1 MARTVPG
8 AGRRRTIFGQ
18 AMMFYVS
25 HAFTWGMKDTL
36 GCSSV
41 AYPPDDNFLPSNQ
54 YGLRFC
60 T

>member
-1 MARTVPG
+1 
-8 AGRRRTIFGQ
+8 
-18 AMMFYVS
+18 MMFYVS